1 MTPRTL
7 VTGATRGLGLA
18 ICTRLADQG
27 HDIVGIARRPD
38 PAFPHPLHIVDIRD
52 ESALAL
58 ALDLILED
66 GPVNHLVNNA
76 GASAIEPLETLSFQ
90 TLRDLLEVNLRAAAQ
105 CAKICVS
112 GMQALG
118 SGRIVNIGSRAQ
130 RGRPGVSAYAAAKAG
145 LEAMTV
151 CWALEYAERRI
162 TSNLVAPGA
171 IETEMFSR
179 NNPPGTQRR
188 RSLLEAIPMKRFGHP
203 NEVAAAVAFLLSDDA
218 AYITGQ
224 TLFVCGGWSV
234 ATI

>member
-1 MTPRTL
+1 MTARTL

-18 ICTRLADQG
+18 ICMRLADQG

-38 PAFPHPLHIVDIRD
+38 PTFPHPLHIVDIRD

-58 ALDLILED
+58 ALDRILED
-66 GPVNHLVNNA
+66 GPVNHPVNNA
-76 GASAIEPLETLSFQ
+76 GTSAIEPLATLSFQ
-90 TLRDLLEVNLRAAAQ
+90 TLR
-105 CAKICVS
+105 
-112 GMQALG
+112 G
-118 SGRIVNIGSRAQ
+118 
-130 RGRPGVSAYAAAKAG
+130 
-145 LEAMTV
+145 
-151 CWALEYAERRI
+151 I

-179 NNPPGTQRR
+179 NNPPGTHRR

-203 NEVAAAVAFLLSDDA
+203 NEVAAAVAFLLSAAA